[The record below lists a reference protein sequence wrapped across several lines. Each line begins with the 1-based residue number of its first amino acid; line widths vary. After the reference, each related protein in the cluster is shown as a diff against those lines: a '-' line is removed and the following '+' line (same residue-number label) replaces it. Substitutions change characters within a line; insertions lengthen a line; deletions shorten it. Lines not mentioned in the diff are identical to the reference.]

1 MLIVNGG
8 SFERVGFSLISH
20 FNGSY
25 DNKKSDEGDVNM
37 NVRNIKLYVGVIV
50 LLICV
55 WLIIVP
61 RLKLYEAKRNAR
73 TLIEKIEWYH
83 RIHNCYPKTID
94 AIGLKVVHENEEF
107 RWHGFVYMYTQV
119 SESEFELDLRLDSRT
134 YVFYSIANEWYMAQ
148 SSSAINQL
156 KKKLYEE
163 ILLKEKNGEVDSVV
177 IEEITKSNRDSVR
190 KHEGIN
196 TDNLYF
202 VRKYYRNKQIAG
214 KGYALINKEGKKMD
228 IRNVGIWTVFTSD
241 GRSFHVAYSEND
253 KRSYVIEYI
262 DVNFDL

>member
-1 MLIVNGG
+1 MRKIEKN
-8 SFERVGFSLISH
+8 
-20 FNGSY
+20 
-25 DNKKSDEGDVNM
+25 VNM
-37 NVRNIKLYVGVIV
+37 NVRNIKLCIGVVV
-50 LLICV
+50 LLVCV
-55 WLIIVP
+55 WFIIVP
-61 RLKLYEAKRNAR
+61 RLKLYEGKRNAR

-94 AIGLKVVHENEEF
+94 EIGLRVVHENEEF

-119 SESEFELDLRLDSRT
+119 SDSEFELNLRLDSRT

-177 IEEITKSNRDSVR
+177 IEEITKSNRDSIL

-196 TDNLYF
+196 SDNVYF
-202 VRKYYRNKQIAG
+202 VRRYYRNKRMAG
-214 KGYALINKEGKKMD
+214 KGYAVINKEGKKMD
-228 IRNVGIWTVFTSD
+228 IRNVGKWTVFTAD
-241 GRSFHVAYSEND
+241 GRSFHVAYSENR
-253 KRSYVIEYI
+253 KRGYVIEYI